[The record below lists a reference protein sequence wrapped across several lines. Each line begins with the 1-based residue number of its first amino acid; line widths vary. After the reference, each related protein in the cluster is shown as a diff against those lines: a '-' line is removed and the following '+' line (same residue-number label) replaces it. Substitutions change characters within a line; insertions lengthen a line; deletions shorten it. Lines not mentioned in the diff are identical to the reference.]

1 MLTGKAE
8 PFRSGE
14 RQSRTEIV
22 NEMLGSLTLFLRRI
36 RAFLARDWLLTLSYR
51 MQFFLRVLSIL
62 IVVTTL
68 FFISKIFVGFADP
81 RFAQWRDPLAAWLT
95 GLAVL
100 NYFMTG
106 FSSLANAIRSEQMQG
121 TLESVLLT
129 PISVPT
135 VIVASSAWDF
145 VQATL
150 FSFLYL
156 FFGWLLFDVH
166 YRGSYL
172 LALVFLVLTTMVLAC
187 LGILSA
193 SFAMVFK
200 RGDPFGIFLG
210 TGSALFSGVFF
221 PTQLISQYAGEGIS
235 TISRLLPATY
245 GLDGIRRV
253 LLQGEGLSQVREPLL
268 TLIGFLVVLL
278 PFSLWVFGRAV
289 RRAKR
294 EGSLIQY

>member
-1 MLTGKAE
+1 M
-8 PFRSGE
+8 
-14 RQSRTEIV
+14 
-22 NEMLGSLTLFLRRI
+22 NSLRLLPRRI
-36 RAFLARDWLLTLSYR
+36 FAFVARDYRLFVSYR
-51 MQFFLRVLSIL
+51 MQFFLRILSIL

-68 FFISKIFVGFADP
+68 FFISKIFSGFIDP
-81 RFAQWRDPLAAWLT
+81 RFTQWSDPLAAWLT

-106 FSSLANAIRSEQMQG
+106 FSSLANAIRQEQVQG
-121 TLESVLLT
+121 TLESVLMTRNSDL
-129 PISVPT
+129 T

-145 VQATL
+145 VQATF

-156 FFGWLLFDVH
+156 FFGWLVFGVQ
-166 YRGSYL
+166 YRGSFL
-172 LALVFLVLTTMVLAC
+172 LALAFLLLTTTVLAC

-200 RGDPFGIFLG
+200 RGDPFGVFLG

-221 PTQLISQYAGEGIS
+221 PTQLIRDYAGS
-235 TISRLLPATY
+235 KVANISRVLPATY

-253 LLQGEGLSQVREPLL
+253 LIEGQGFTQVREPLISL
-268 TLIGFLVVLL
+268 LVFLAILL
-278 PFSLWVFGRAV
+278 PLSLWVFSRAV

-294 EGSLIQY
+294 EGSLIHY

>member
-1 MLTGKAE
+1 MLRSVTLL
-8 PFRSGE
+8 FR
-14 RQSRTEIV
+14 RV
-22 NEMLGSLTLFLRRI
+22 W
-36 RAFLARDWLLTLSYR
+36 AFVVRDFQLLLSYR
-51 MQFFLRVLSIL
+51 LQFFLRVLSIL
-62 IVVTTL
+62 LMVTAL
-68 FFISKIFVGFADP
+68 FFVAKTFTGRADCP
-81 RFAQWRDPLAAWLT
+81 CAESPFTQWRDPLAAWIT

-106 FSSLANAIRSEQMQG
+106 FSSLANAIRAEQTQG

-129 PISVPT
+129 PISVP
-135 VIVASSAWDF
+135 VVVVASSAWEF

-156 FFGWLLFDVH
+156 FFGWLFFGVH
-166 YRGSYL
+166 FRGSYL
-172 LALVFLVLTTMVLAC
+172 LALLFLILTTLVLAC

-200 RGDPFGIFLG
+200 RGDPFAVLLG

-221 PTQLISQYAGEGIS
+221 PTQLLGAGFG
-235 TISRLLPATY
+235 TVSRILPPTY

-253 LLQGEGLSQVREPLL
+253 LIEGQGLSEVSDPLL
-268 TLIGFLVVLL
+268 TLLLFLVALL
-278 PFSLWVFGRAV
+278 PFSLWVFSRAI